1 MIIFNHNILLN
12 SILISIS
19 FLIII
24 DFTYLKQIVYNL
36 KTMNINKRSFEPSF
50 DSDENYVKKIKTNNS
65 DIIQEQTEEITNLR
79 FD

>member
-1 MIIFNHNILLN
+1 LLN